1 MNLKIF
7 KRGLL
12 TGIFLQLAIGPVFFF
27 IINLTLQRTIYDGFA
42 GVLAVTLV
50 DYFYILLSI
59 LGIGKLLEKN
69 KIKKVFGIISSVI
82 LIFFGGLIIRN
93 MMIKGITLS
102 VEINSGSV
110 IASFFSVLILTIFN
124 PMTIIFFTG
133 LFTAKAI
140 ENKYT
145 KKQLRIFGL
154 SVGLATFIFMG
165 ISVILFAF
173 LKEAIPLAAIQ
184 ILNLIVGA
192 VLIIY
197 GIIRIVKM
205 IK

>member
-1 MNLKIF
+1 
-7 KRGLL
+7 
-12 TGIFLQLAIGPVFFF
+12 
-27 IINLTLQRTIYDGFA
+27 
-42 GVLAVTLV
+42 
-50 DYFYILLSI
+50 
-59 LGIGKLLEKN
+59 
-69 KIKKVFGIISSVI
+69 
-82 LIFFGGLIIRN
+82 